1 MTLKG
6 KTPVKVIYN
15 KDQVTMTKKTYTK
28 KQATQTKVTYT
39 KEIATQTIKAL
50 HTEKVIEIKL

>member
-6 KTPVKVIYN
+6 KTPVKVIYT
-15 KDQVTMTKKTYTK
+15 KDQGTMTKKTYTK

-50 HTEKVIEIKL
+50 HTEKVIEIQL